1 MNNVNTM
8 AKTNVIKIIKEAKY
22 RFETDEF
29 SMTVFLEEKAREYV
43 NRASAFPDT
52 FIKKLNLL
60 IARELVRVR
69 ERLLETIL
77 GL

>member
-29 SMTVFLEEKAREYV
+29 SMMVFLEEKAREYV
-43 NRASAFPDT
+43 NRANAFPDT

-69 ERLLETIL
+69 EHLLESIL

>member
-22 RFETDEF
+22 RFETDGF
-29 SMTVFLEEKAREYV
+29 SMMVFLEEKAREYV
-43 NRASAFPDT
+43 NRANAFPDT

-77 GL
+77 EL

>member
-1 MNNVNTM
+1 MNNVNTT
-8 AKTNVIKIIKEAKY
+8 AKANVIKIIKEAKY
-22 RFETDEF
+22 RYETDEF
-29 SMTVFLEEKAREYV
+29 GMMVFLEEKAREYV
-43 NRASAFPDT
+43 NRANAFPDT
-52 FIKKLNLL
+52 IIKKLNLL

>member
-1 MNNVNTM
+1 MNNVNAM

-29 SMTVFLEEKAREYV
+29 SMMAFLEEKAREYV
-43 NRASAFPDT
+43 NRANAFPDT